1 MKRFPRK
8 YCCEIIKMSDQQDST
23 KYVWIFPDFATLL
36 DFSWLCHS
44 VDFSWLCHSVE
55 TKHNIFCR
63 PNTMWRPR
71 HQNKNTSWMFEIL
84 ADGRQI
90 CGIIAGGHI
99 LHMCGC
105 RDYKWLEGAY
115 KVVVVGWR
123 EHTRSCRE
131 PFSMRTL
138 HGTLHKTTAA
148 AAKHWSSRTLNTEAA
163 AAAFGKMTA
172 VHSLV
177 VTAVLR

>member
-1 MKRFPRK
+1 MKRFLRK
-8 YCCEIIKMSDQQDST
+8 YCCQIIKVSDQQDST

-115 KVVVVGWR
+115 KELQGAYKVLEGANKELQGAIFNADAAR
-123 EHTRSCRE
+123 NSAQDYC
-131 PFSMRTL
+131 SSSSKTL
-138 HGTLHKTTAA
+138 KQQ
-148 AAKHWSSRTLNTEAA
+148 NTE
-163 AAAFGKMTA
+163 
-172 VHSLV
+172 H
-177 VTAVLR
+177 